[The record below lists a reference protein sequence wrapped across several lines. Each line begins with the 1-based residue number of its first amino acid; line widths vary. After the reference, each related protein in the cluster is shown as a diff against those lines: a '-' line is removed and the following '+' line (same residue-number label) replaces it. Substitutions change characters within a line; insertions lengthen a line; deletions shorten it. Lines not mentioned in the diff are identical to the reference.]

1 MQSTVEKIPV
11 SEKALMARVNR
22 KLAKDG
28 ERILKSREGSRL
40 RGNVG
45 DFYLLDVSRNTVL
58 NTHIELGHFAKQ
70 RGILRDYETVVS
82 E

>member
-22 KLAKDG
+22 KLAREG

-45 DFYLLDVSRNTVL
+45 EFYLLDVNRNTVTG
-58 NTHIELGHFAKQ
+58 THMELEHVAKEV
-70 RGILRDYETVVS
+70 GALRDYEQVVY